1 MTFTEG
7 TDTLTTDQPDAIQR
21 PDPTATPLR
30 DHVRASLSRYL
41 EHMDGH
47 EITDLYDLVI
57 REVEAPMLELV
68 LGQVNGNQSAA
79 ARILGMSRST
89 LRKKLQIHDLS

>member
-1 MTFTEG
+1 MTFTDG
-7 TDTLTTDQPDAIQR
+7 ADSLLTESTESIQR

-30 DHVRASLSRYL
+30 DHVRASLRRYL

-47 EITDLYDLVI
+47 EIRDLYDLVI

-68 LGQVNGNQSAA
+68 LESVKGNQSAA

-89 LRKKLQIHDLS
+89 LRKKIKIHDLD